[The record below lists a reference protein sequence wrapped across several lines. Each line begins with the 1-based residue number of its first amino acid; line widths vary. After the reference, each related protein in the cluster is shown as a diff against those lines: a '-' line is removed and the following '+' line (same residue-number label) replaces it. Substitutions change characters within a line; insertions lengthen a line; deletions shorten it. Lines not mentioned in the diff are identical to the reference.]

1 LALVAQFDLE
11 LVQLDVKTAFLH
23 GDLEEDIY
31 MTQPDGFKVAGKENL
46 VCKLNRSLYGLK
58 QSPRQWYKRFDQFM
72 IRQKYTRSQF
82 DHCVYF
88 RKLQDGTFIYLLL
101 YVDDMLIACKS
112 IVEIDRLK
120 TQLKNEFEMKD
131 LGEAKKILGME
142 ITRERARG
150 IVCLTQKQYL
160 KKVLKRFGM
169 DHNTKPTTTP
179 LAPHF
184 KLSAA
189 MSPSTDEERDHMAHV
204 PYSNLV
210 SSLMYAMVCTR
221 PDISQAVSMV
231 SRYMHAPGKGHWQ
244 AAKWILRYIL
254 GTVDVGLKFE
264 RVDNGLDQIL
274 IGYVDSDYAGDL
286 DKRRST
292 TGYVFTLAGGP
303 VSWRS
308 TLQTTVALSTTEAE
322 YMAVADAIKEAIWL
336 HGLIE
341 DLGILQK
348 NVKVLC
354 DSQSAIHL
362 AKNQVHHARTKHID
376 VRFHFVREILEEGDI
391 LLQKIGTADNP
402 ADMLTKVV
410 TGAKFKHCLG
420 LANIL
425 KI

>member
-1 LALVAQFDLE
+1 LVLVAQFDVE
-11 LVQLDVKTAFLH
+11 LVHLDVKTVFLH

-31 MTQPDGFKVAGKENL
+31 MTQADRFKVVGKENW
-46 VCKLNRSLYGLK
+46 VSKLNRSLYGLK

-88 RKLQDGTFIYLLL
+88 LKLQDGTFIYLLL

-112 IVEIDRLK
+112 IVEIERLK
-120 TQLKNEFEMKD
+120 TQLKNEFEIKD

-142 ITRERARG
+142 ITRERAKG

-160 KKVLKRFGM
+160 KVVKCFGM
-169 DHNTKPTTTP
+169 DDNTKPTTTP

-184 KLSAA
+184 KLSPV
-189 MSPSTDEERDHMAHV
+189 MSPSTDEERDYMAHV
-204 PYSNLV
+204 PYANLV
-210 SSLMYAMVCTR
+210 GSLMYAIVCMR

-231 SRYMHAPGKGHWQ
+231 SRYMHDPEKRHWQ
-244 AAKWILRYIL
+244 AAKWILQYIM

-264 RVDNGLDQIL
+264 RVDSGLDQVL
-274 IGYVDSDYAGDL
+274 VGYVDSNYVGDL
-286 DKRRST
+286 DKKRST
-292 TGYVFTLAGGP
+292 TGYILTLARGP

-322 YMAVADAIKEAIWL
+322 YMVVANAIKETICL
-336 HGLIE
+336 HGLIR

-348 NVKVLC
+348 HVKVLC

-362 AKNQVHHARTKHID
+362 AKNQVHHSRTKHID
-376 VRFHFVREILEEGDI
+376 VYFHFVNETIEEGDI
-391 LLQKIGTADNP
+391 LL
-402 ADMLTKVV
+402 
-410 TGAKFKHCLG
+410 
-420 LANIL
+420 
-425 KI
+425 